1 MARWENED
9 LSELDIPEPEKVE
22 RLYFGKT
29 GEESNEKDA
38 FASLYR
44 VDKSESYYILY
55 DRAEIIDPYNQ
66 RVAKSTI
73 ATRGFR
79 KVCSLSFDFYMKYL
93 KTRNNL
99 YFTRARRLVMEK

>member
-66 RVAKSTI
+66 RVANPLLRQGVLERFVVCLLTST
-73 ATRGFR
+73 
-79 KVCSLSFDFYMKYL
+79 
-93 KTRNNL
+93 
-99 YFTRARRLVMEK
+99 

>member
-1 MARWENED
+1 MKRMHLLHFIGLTNQNR
-9 LSELDIPEPEKVE
+9 I
-22 RLYFGKT
+22 
-29 GEESNEKDA
+29 
-38 FASLYR
+38 
-44 VDKSESYYILY
+44 
-55 DRAEIIDPYNQ
+55 RAEIIDPYNQ

-99 YFTRARRLVMEK
+99 YFTRARRLVMEN

>member
-44 VDKSESYYILY
+44 VDKSESY
-55 DRAEIIDPYNQ
+55 
-66 RVAKSTI
+66 
-73 ATRGFR
+73 
-79 KVCSLSFDFYMKYL
+79 
-93 KTRNNL
+93 
-99 YFTRARRLVMEK
+99 